1 MLSGVKSLPFGGP
14 ERIQTHEIIH
24 LHRLQRAGEAGNRGV
39 ADDHPGARCHVRERL
54 AQPDQNGQELA
65 WSLGTLNRF
74 DRVSVSLA
82 NPTTTLQ
89 LDSGARAFGT
99 LDAMAVSDDILPR
112 MRREGGVVSGR

>member
-1 MLSGVKSLPFGGP
+1 VVVRNGFKLTRSSTYTVYNERANPETGVLLTTTLEP
-14 ERIQTHEIIH
+14 
-24 LHRLQRAGEAGNRGV
+24 GV
-39 ADDHPGARCHVRERL
+39 TFASSS

-65 WSLGTLNRF
+65 WSLGMLNRF

-99 LDAMAVSDDILPR
+99 LDATAVSDDILPR